1 MATMSHLFFYWLAL
15 IALVWLFLM
24 LHSAWPRERAKH
36 PQPAER
42 EPLTSKRTCSKEPK
56 PFAGLTQRPQCALC
70 EREAAHPCG
79 TMGSTAAWNR
89 PPQPVAFAHG
99 HWRPATAGGPA
110 PGVRRAIAVR
120 AMRRRRRHPHQP
132 PCGIVTRSSGPPRGR
147 RPAPAQNRG
156 SPSDRR
162 PPARRTH
169 RARGG
174 PGPPSPPPGTAVA
187 PRFAAPAGM
196 PGTRR

>member
-99 HWRPATAGGPA
+99 HWRPATAGGARSWGETGYSRARHASA
-110 PGVRRAIAVR
+110 PS
-120 AMRRRRRHPHQP
+120 P
-132 PCGIVTRSSGPPRGR
+132 
-147 RPAPAQNRG
+147 PAPAALWYRHAKL
-156 SPSDRR
+156 RATTR
-162 PPARRTH
+162 PPAS
-169 RARGG
+169 
-174 PGPPSPPPGTAVA
+174 PSPK
-187 PRFAAPAGM
+187 
-196 PGTRR
+196 